1 MVTGTLSNP
10 ITSLRIGGW
19 KQRASKKGLKSGGA
33 LLLVKED
40 VTLFWLSNLKHRRK
54 KLKKWSKS
62 IQGNLEMQKLSILS
76 QLAELEETHDQ
87 RSLTEEEIHTKYA
100 VYGVWGDC
108 KT

>member
-1 MVTGTLSNP
+1 
-10 ITSLRIGGW
+10 
-19 KQRASKKGLKSGGA
+19 
-33 LLLVKED
+33 
-40 VTLFWLSNLKHRRK
+40 
-54 KLKKWSKS
+54 
-62 IQGNLEMQKLSILS
+62 MQKLSILS